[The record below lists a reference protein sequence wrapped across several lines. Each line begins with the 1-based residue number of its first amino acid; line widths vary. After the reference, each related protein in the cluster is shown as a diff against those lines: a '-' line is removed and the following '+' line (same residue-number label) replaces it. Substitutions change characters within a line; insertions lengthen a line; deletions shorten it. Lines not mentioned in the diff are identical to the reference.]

1 MEDGEI
7 NDGFLGEVE
16 MENRKALAGAHG
28 EGAGMSWVEAVLL
41 GAGQVTA
48 ADAAATKD
56 VDIEQQPE
64 GRPAVSGR
72 SRLAACLSGSTAV
85 QQQRMIAETTGGSP
99 LSIHLVEPMR
109 SRYGVSEYTQT
120 CQVVGT
126 AFSGGCQQ
134 INKNNHQFRSPLPVQ
149 Q

>member
-28 EGAGMSWVEAVLL
+28 EGAGMSWVEAVIL

-48 ADAAATKD
+48 VDAAATRD

-64 GRPAVSGR
+64 GRHSVSGE
-72 SRLAACLSGSTAV
+72 LWLSGWLAVWLTVWMSSGGTAV
-85 QQQRMIAETTGGSP
+85 QQQRMTSGTTAE
-99 LSIHLVEPMR
+99 
-109 SRYGVSEYTQT
+109 
-120 CQVVGT
+120 
-126 AFSGGCQQ
+126 
-134 INKNNHQFRSPLPVQ
+134 
-149 Q
+149 